1 MARFR
6 RLDVEILIE
15 VIGGAIEIVIEF
27 LEYKFLASKYED
39 WAQESKRRREERKR
53 RREER
58 KRRREERKR
67 EKVSA

>member
-1 MARFR
+1 M
-6 RLDVEILIE
+6 EILIE
-15 VIGGAIEIVIEF
+15 VIGGAIEIVIDF
-27 LEYKFLASKYED
+27 LEYKFLASKYEE
-39 WAQESKRRREERKR
+39 WEQESKR